1 MPHPSSLDPCQTQP
15 SATDSTPGQTQSQ
28 PQKRTQQMTHAHTP
42 ARNTA
47 QTLAQ
52 KILQKHT
59 DDAVG
64 DAGQIIRCRVSM
76 VLANDITAPLAIE
89 SFRAMGATRVFDR
102 DRVALVMDHFTP
114 QKDIDAAI
122 QVKFTRNFARE
133 MAITH
138 YYEGG
143 DCGVEHAL
151 LPELGLV
158 GPGDVVVGADSH
170 TCTYGGLG
178 AFATGLGSTD
188 VAAAMALG
196 ETWFKVPPTIRAT
209 FDGVLPRHV
218 GAKDL
223 ILTLI
228 GAIGVD
234 GALYR
239 ALEFDGT
246 AIEAL
251 DVEGRMTMAN
261 MAIEAGGKAGLFAA
275 DARTLAY
282 CKAAGRTGDEPLA
295 ADAGA
300 TYERELHFDVS
311 TMTPVVAC
319 PHLPDNVKPVREV
332 QGVSVDQVVIGS
344 CTNGRISD
352 LREAAAVLGG
362 RKVARGVRCI
372 VLPATPGIWRQAL
385 REGLIETFM
394 EAGCIVGPAT
404 CGPCL
409 GGHMGILADGERA
422 IATTNRN
429 FRGRMGSLES
439 EVYLSG
445 PAVAAASAV
454 TGVITD
460 PSAL

>member
-1 MPHPSSLDPCQTQP
+1 M
-15 SATDSTPGQTQSQ
+15 
-28 PQKRTQQMTHAHTP
+28 AH
-42 ARNTA
+42 
-47 QTLAQ
+47 TLAQ
-52 KILQKHT
+52 KILQAHT
-59 DDAVG
+59 DEAITA
-64 DAGQIIRCRVSM
+64 AGQIVRCRVSLA
-76 VLANDITAPLAIE
+76 LANDITAPLAIK
-89 SFRAMGATRVFDR
+89 SFRAMGAKKVFDR
-102 DRVALVMDHFTP
+102 DKVALVMDHFTP
-114 QKDIDAAI
+114 QKDIASAQ
-122 QVKFTRNFARE
+122 QVKLTREFARE
-133 MAITH
+133 MGVTH

-178 AFATGLGSTD
+178 AFATGFGSTD
-188 VAAAMALG
+188 VAGAMALG

-209 FDGVLPRHV
+209 FTGTLPKWV

-223 ILTLI
+223 ILRLI
-228 GAIGVD
+228 GEIGVD

-239 ALEFDGT
+239 ALEFDGA

-251 DVEGRMTMAN
+251 SVEGRMTIAN

-275 DARTLAY
+275 DAKTLAY
-282 CKAAGRTGDEPLA
+282 TAARGRKDAPLS
-295 ADAGA
+295 ADPGA
-300 TYERELHFDVS
+300 TYERELTFDVS
-311 TMTPVVAC
+311 GMEPLVAC
-319 PHLPDNVKPVREV
+319 PHLPENVKPVGEV
-332 QGVSVDQVVIGS
+332 RGVTLDQVVIGS

-352 LREAAAVLGG
+352 MREAAEVLKG
-362 RKVARGVRCI
+362 RKVAKGVRCI
-372 VLPATPGIWRQAL
+372 VLPATPGVWKEAL
-385 REGLIETFM
+385 KEGLIETFM
-394 EAGCIVGPAT
+394 ESGCIVGPAT

-439 EVYLSG
+439 EVYLAS

-454 TGVITD
+454 AGIIAH
-460 PSAL
+460 PGSL

>member
-1 MPHPSSLDPCQTQP
+1 M
-15 SATDSTPGQTQSQ
+15 
-28 PQKRTQQMTHAHTP
+28 AH
-42 ARNTA
+42 
-47 QTLAQ
+47 TLAQ
-52 KILQKHT
+52 KILQAHT
-59 DDAVG
+59 DEAITA
-64 DAGQIIRCRVSM
+64 AGQIVRCRVSLA
-76 VLANDITAPLAIE
+76 LANDITAPLAIK
-89 SFRAMGATRVFDR
+89 SFRAMGAKKVFDR
-102 DRVALVMDHFTP
+102 DKVALVMDHFTP
-114 QKDIDAAI
+114 QKDIDSAQ
-122 QVKFTRNFARE
+122 QVKLTREFAKE
-133 MAITH
+133 MGVTH

-188 VAAAMALG
+188 VAGAMALG

-209 FDGVLPRHV
+209 FTGALPKWV

-223 ILTLI
+223 ILRLI
-228 GAIGVD
+228 GEIGVD

-239 ALEFDGT
+239 ALEFDGA

-251 DVEGRMTMAN
+251 SVEGRMTIAN
-261 MAIEAGGKAGLFAA
+261 MAIEAGGKVGLFAA
-275 DARTLAY
+275 DAKTLAY
-282 CKAAGRTGDEPLA
+282 TAARGRKDVALA
-295 ADAGA
+295 ADPGA
-300 TYERELHFDVS
+300 IYERELTFDVS
-311 TMTPVVAC
+311 GMDPVVAC
-319 PHLPDNVKPVREV
+319 PHLPENVKPVGEV
-332 QGVSVDQVVIGS
+332 QGVTLDQVVIGS

-352 LREAAAVLGG
+352 MREAAEVLKG
-362 RKVARGVRCI
+362 RKVAKGVRCI
-372 VLPATPGIWRQAL
+372 VLPATPGVWKEAL
-385 REGLIETFM
+385 KEGLIETFM
-394 EAGCIVGPAT
+394 ESGCIVGPAT

-439 EVYLSG
+439 EVYLAS

-454 TGVITD
+454 AGVIAH
-460 PSAL
+460 PGSL